1 MDDRKCLRCEFG
13 VPAYCER
20 CFQDVVAYNSKLQH
34 ELNEENLRCAKLA
47 MGVTDVT
54 EKIARLDQLMTDDHK
69 LIEKQH
75 IMINLMGEYLSKN
88 CHSTPESWIA
98 WFAKEAEDEIQK
110 SKAEQMS
117 NM

>member
-75 IMINLMGEYLSKN
+75 IMIIKMAEHLEK
-88 CHSTPESWIA
+88 HSTAFSECYGANADEWIA
-98 WFAKEAEDEIQK
+98 YFAKEAENEIGK
-110 SKAEQMS
+110 R
-117 NM
+117 